1 MGHRASGLD
10 NDSGGH
16 GAGASRGVEAG
27 DQGEAGG
34 RISAREGGGGGRSGG
49 ASEQYSLHG
58 TMKIGAF

>member
-27 DQGEAGG
+27 DQREAGG
-34 RISAREGGGGGRSGG
+34 RIGAREGGGGGRALRRG
-49 ASEQYSLHG
+49 E
-58 TMKIGAF
+58 